1 MKKYTIGFLVLT
13 AGIFIGFRIQSMM
26 SGDNVFEQMKK
37 FDFIFNTAYRNYV
50 DEVDTGKLMEGA
62 IEGMLGTLDPHST
75 YMSADEMKSVRED
88 FQGSFDG
95 IGVEF
100 DMINDTITII
110 SPIQDGPSEKLGI
123 QAGDKIVKIDGEN
136 ATGLSRDQVPKK
148 LRGVK
153 GTKVAVDIKRA
164 GTKDLLHYEI
174 IRDKIPLNTVNAS
187 YMIDKTNIGFIQVD
201 RFAATTHSEMMD
213 AVRNL
218 KKQGMKQL
226 ILDLR
231 GNPGGYLN
239 QAFEMADEFLPAGD
253 TIVFTKARKS
263 ENDELYMS
271 SRAGEL
277 EDIPVIVMVN
287 AGSASASEIVSGA
300 IQDLDRGLVV
310 GTTSYGKGLVQR
322 QFETGDGSA
331 FRVTIARYY
340 TPSGR
345 CIQRPYKD
353 KDDYRKLVGRLELE
367 EGDNMT
373 HSLDKIKKEE
383 AKKAG
388 KEKINMDSI
397 PIYYTKSGRP
407 LLGGGGITPDYV
419 VKADTSRL
427 TALVSQFF
435 GKSLYNDFV
444 SSYMVSPN
452 GQALKAKYQA
462 NFTDYLRNF
471 KVTKEM
477 SDEFVKLGKTKIT
490 DWKDSE
496 FETDKEYVNLIIKAN
511 IARVIWNRSSFLQ
524 VTSSIDRQLNKAVN
538 LFDEAEKIH
547 ARRKH

>member
-153 GTKVAVDIKRA
+153 GTKVTVDIKRA

-253 TIVFTKARKS
+253 TIVFTKARKT

-496 FETDKEYVNLIIKAN
+496 FDTDKEYVNLIIKAN
-511 IARVIWNRSSFLQ
+511 IARIIWNRSSFLQ

>member
-1 MKKYTIGFLVLT
+1 
-13 AGIFIGFRIQSMM
+13 M

-253 TIVFTKARKS
+253 TIVFTKARKT

-496 FETDKEYVNLIIKAN
+496 FDTDKEYVNLIIKAN

-524 VTSSIDRQLNKAVN
+524 VTSSIDRQLNKAVT